1 MDLNSKIFVA
11 GHSGMVGSSI
21 LRALKLRGFSN
32 LVLKNSNEL
41 DLRDENKVK
50 TFFSIE
56 KPEYVFLAA
65 ALVGGIQANI
75 DNQSKFLIDN
85 IKIQN
90 NVIQSAFDTKVK
102 RLLFLSSSCVYPR
115 NSIQPMKEDY
125 LLSGNLE
132 PTNEG
137 YALAK
142 ITGMKLIEYL
152 NKQYGTNFIS
162 VMPSNVYGPHD
173 NFDPNRSHVLA
184 ASIVRVYNAII
195 QKKNSITIWGDGKA
209 RREFIFVED
218 LAEAL
223 IFIMES
229 YSQNSHIN
237 IGVGY
242 DVSIMELNQL
252 ISKVLGFKGEI
263 LTDDSKPNGMPQK
276 LLELSKL
283 HGLGWRHKT
292 DLEEGIRK
300 TFNWYKT
307 NLK

>member
-11 GHSGMVGSSI
+11 GHKGMVGSSI
-21 LRALKLRGFSN
+21 LRALKHRGFTN
-32 LVLKNSNEL
+32 LIFRDSKEL

-50 TFFSIE
+50 FFFTIE

-65 ALVGGIQANI
+65 AVVGGIQANI
-75 DNQSKFLIDN
+75 DNQSRFLIDN

-90 NVIQSAFDTKVK
+90 NVIQSAFDANVK
-102 RLLFLSSSCVYPR
+102 KLLFLSSSCVYPR
-115 NSIQPMKEDY
+115 NSIQPMKEEY

-142 ITGMKLIEYL
+142 ITGMKLIEYY

-162 VMPSNVYGPHD
+162 VMPSNVYGPND
-173 NFDPNRSHVLA
+173 NFDENRSHVLA

-195 QKKNSITIWGDGKA
+195 QRKNTITIWGDGKA
-209 RREFIFVED
+209 RREFIFVDD
-218 LAEAL
+218 LADAL
-223 IFIMES
+223 IFLMEN

-252 ISKVLGFKGEI
+252 ISKVLGFNGEI
-263 LTDDSKPNGMPQK
+263 LIDKSKPNGMPQK

-283 HGLGWRHKT
+283 HNLGWKHKT
-292 DLEEGIRK
+292 DLEEGISK
-300 TFNWYKT
+300 TINWYKT
-307 NLK
+307 YFK